1 MEVNDGDVKMD
12 DVTDDVT
19 ADTCAKNDASANVA
33 IDDVTANTGARNDVN
48 PATDVNPVPNDMDTS
63 NTRTERL
70 IITHIEN
77 VNFKSYAGKQVLGP
91 FHKSFSSIVGPNG
104 SGKSNVIDSM
114 LFVFGF
120 RSKKIRSK
128 KVSLLIH
135 NSEGRENIE
144 SCSVTVFFQK
154 IIDLPGEE
162 FEVVPNSEFY
172 VKRTA
177 HINGSTD
184 YYMDGK
190 KQTFKEIGAVLRAC
204 GIDLDHNRF
213 LILQGEVEQ
222 ISQMKPKA
230 ENEHEDG
237 MLNTWRISLDPIV
250 SRSLSRWL
258 RKKSMC

>member
-1 MEVNDGDVKMD
+1 M
-12 DVTDDVT
+12 
-19 ADTCAKNDASANVA
+19 ANDAGVNGVA
-33 IDDVTANTGARNDVN
+33 ENLEPTNAPI
-48 PATDVNPVPNDMDTS
+48 
-63 NTRTERL
+63 ERL

-128 KVSLLIH
+128 KVALLIH
-135 NSEGRENIE
+135 SSEGRMNID

-162 FEVVPNSEFY
+162 FEVVPNSNFY

-190 KQTFKEIGAVLRAC
+190 KQTFKEIGTVLRAC

-222 ISQMKPKA
+222 ISLMKPKA
-230 ENEHEDG
+230 ETEHDEG
-237 MLNTWRISLDPIV
+237 MLEYLEDIIGTNRFKEPVEKLKEHTDA
-250 SRSLSRWL
+250 LSTMR
-258 RKKSMC
+258 